1 MNPLKNPMMKA
12 PGAPSPQSY
21 MPDGGKAMATAERVM
36 GGSFNPVATAMNAA
50 PRKGLMP
57 AAAPA
62 QPMSGGDR
70 ARQMIADAK
79 ARKDTRRAEMQQRV
93 QAMPRGLMGR

>member
-1 MNPLKNPMMKA
+1 VNPLKNPMMKA

-21 MPDGGKAMATAERVM
+21 MPDGGRAIATAESIM
-36 GGSFNPVATAMNAA
+36 GGSFNPVATAMNAT

-57 AAAPA
+57 AAPPA
-62 QPMSGGDR
+62 QPMSGSDR

-79 ARKDTRRAEMQQRV
+79 ARKDAKRTEMQQRA
-93 QAMPRGLMGR
+93 QAMPRGLMSR